1 MFIVMRV
8 QKFNQKVRMTGSFLE
23 CRILRRALYHNIVTR
38 RRSLDDL
45 PEEFWKESVQLE
57 IDLAEKMYNELLD
70 L

>member
-1 MFIVMRV
+1 MRV

-23 CRILRRALYHNIVTR
+23 CRILRRALYLSIVTR

-45 PEEFWKESVQLE
+45 PDEFWKESVQSE
-57 IDLAEKMYNELLD
+57 IDLTEQMYSDLLS

>member
-1 MFIVMRV
+1 MRV

-23 CRILRRALYHNIVTR
+23 CRILRRALHLSIVTR

-45 PEEFWKESVQLE
+45 PDDFWKESVQSEL
-57 IDLAEKMYNELLD
+57 DLAEQMYNDLLS

>member
-1 MFIVMRV
+1 MRV

-23 CRILRRALYHNIVTR
+23 CRILRRALYLSIVTR

-45 PEEFWKESVQLE
+45 PDDFWKESVQSE
-57 IDLAEKMYNELLD
+57 IDLAEQMYSDLLS